1 MNKIISIDD
10 SAHMRNIIRG
20 AVEVLGYD
28 FIEAPDGEAGL
39 AMVRENADDIKLIML
54 DVNMPGMLG
63 TEVLDHLKEDAEVK
77 DIPVMMVTT
86 EIESKAIIGAIKAGA
101 ANYVTKPFGQEE
113 LVTKMVETLGM

>member
-1 MNKIISIDD
+1 
-10 SAHMRNIIRG
+10 MRNIIRG

-28 FIEAPDGEAGL
+28 FIEAEDGEAGL
-39 AMVRENADDIKLIML
+39 AMVKENSEDIKLIML

-63 TEVLDHLKEDAEVK
+63 TEVLDLLKEDDTVK

-86 EIESKAIIGAIKAGA
+86 EIESKAIIGAIRAGA